1 MQEKLFNRYFILIWF
16 SMLCLML
23 IQNLMCSGIPLFF
36 ASRGFSTSFAGLLG
50 LPFALFGILAR
61 TTGGYLMDRFGRR
74 VIMILG
80 PLLMGIA
87 SLLFLL
93 LPFAPLMLLFRGL
106 HGAGFSIGQAG
117 SSTATIDVTPQEKSS
132 LGVGIFWVS
141 TALAIAVAGWLI
153 EILGSGGTYDR
164 IFYFSFAFGVLGAI
178 LAFLCR
184 YEEGRPPVVREPQ
197 EVSPLHGLRKFLY
210 PAAARPAGIE
220 FFVMLGVSCCNI
232 FIFTY
237 AVLQGYANPSFFMV
251 VAALSMTVSNLAS
264 GRLLRAL
271 GHRTLLS
278 IAMVLSGALIA
289 LIALVP
295 CQATFYLGGV
305 GFGMA
310 QGFSFPILT
319 LLAVDNVPQ
328 NHRGTANSTMLMAGD
343 LGVGLGTLLWG
354 ISIQFCGFHVS
365 IALSG
370 LAVILSG
377 VLSLLFYCR
386 CKP

>member
-1 MQEKLFNRYFILIWF
+1 MTVFFTFPLPSACWAQYWPFCAGMRKAGRLL
-16 SMLCLML
+16 
-23 IQNLMCSGIPLFF
+23 SGNPRRSVRSTACGSFCIPP
-36 ASRGFSTSFAGLLG
+36 RR
-50 LPFALFGILAR
+50 AL
-61 TTGGYLMDRFGRR
+61 
-74 VIMILG
+74 
-80 PLLMGIA
+80 PLL
-87 SLLFLL
+87 S
-93 LPFAPLMLLFRGL
+93 
-106 HGAGFSIGQAG
+106 
-117 SSTATIDVTPQEKSS
+117 SS
-132 LGVGIFWVS
+132 LCWG
-141 TALAIAVAGWLI
+141 
-153 EILGSGGTYDR
+153 
-164 IFYFSFAFGVLGAI
+164 
-178 LAFLCR
+178 C
-184 YEEGRPPVVREPQ
+184 
-197 EVSPLHGLRKFLY
+197 
-210 PAAARPAGIE
+210 PAAT
-220 FFVMLGVSCCNI
+220 F

>member
-1 MQEKLFNRYFILIWF
+1 
-16 SMLCLML
+16 
-23 IQNLMCSGIPLFF
+23 
-36 ASRGFSTSFAGLLG
+36 
-50 LPFALFGILAR
+50 
-61 TTGGYLMDRFGRR
+61 
-74 VIMILG
+74 
-80 PLLMGIA
+80 
-87 SLLFLL
+87 
-93 LPFAPLMLLFRGL
+93 
-106 HGAGFSIGQAG
+106 
-117 SSTATIDVTPQEKSS
+117 
-132 LGVGIFWVS
+132 
-141 TALAIAVAGWLI
+141 
-153 EILGSGGTYDR
+153 
-164 IFYFSFAFGVLGAI
+164 
-178 LAFLCR
+178 
-184 YEEGRPPVVREPQ
+184 
-197 EVSPLHGLRKFLY
+197 
-210 PAAARPAGIE
+210 
-220 FFVMLGVSCCNI
+220 MLGVSCCNI

-289 LIALVP
+289 LIALAP
-295 CQATFYLGGV
+295 SQATFYLGGV

>member
-1 MQEKLFNRYFILIWF
+1 MKDNELQFERSCHVLY
-16 SMLCLML
+16 
-23 IQNLMCSGIPLFF
+23 SGPCKKEIRARIAQHYPEAEREAVWERVQRQYVDFL
-36 ASRGFSTSFAGLLG
+36 SDWRTDLG
-50 LPFALFGILAR
+50 GKKNF
-61 TTGGYLMDRFGRR
+61 
-74 VIMILG
+74 
-80 PLLMGIA
+80 
-87 SLLFLL
+87 
-93 LPFAPLMLLFRGL
+93 
-106 HGAGFSIGQAG
+106 HN
-117 SSTATIDVTPQEKSS
+117 
-132 LGVGIFWVS
+132 
-141 TALAIAVAGWLI
+141 
-153 EILGSGGTYDR
+153 GSGGTYDR

-210 PAAARPAGIE
+210 PAAARPAVIE

>member
-1 MQEKLFNRYFILIWF
+1 
-16 SMLCLML
+16 
-23 IQNLMCSGIPLFF
+23 
-36 ASRGFSTSFAGLLG
+36 
-50 LPFALFGILAR
+50 
-61 TTGGYLMDRFGRR
+61 
-74 VIMILG
+74 
-80 PLLMGIA
+80 
-87 SLLFLL
+87 
-93 LPFAPLMLLFRGL
+93 
-106 HGAGFSIGQAG
+106 
-117 SSTATIDVTPQEKSS
+117 
-132 LGVGIFWVS
+132 
-141 TALAIAVAGWLI
+141 
-153 EILGSGGTYDR
+153 
-164 IFYFSFAFGVLGAI
+164 
-178 LAFLCR
+178 
-184 YEEGRPPVVREPQ
+184 
-197 EVSPLHGLRKFLY
+197 
-210 PAAARPAGIE
+210 
-220 FFVMLGVSCCNI
+220 MLGVSCCNI

-319 LLAVDNVPQ
+319 LLAVNNVPQ